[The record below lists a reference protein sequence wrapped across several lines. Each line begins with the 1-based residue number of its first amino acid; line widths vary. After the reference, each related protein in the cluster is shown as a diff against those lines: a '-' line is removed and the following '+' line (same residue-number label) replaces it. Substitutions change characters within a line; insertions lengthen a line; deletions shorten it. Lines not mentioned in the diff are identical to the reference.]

1 MSLISYKEQR
11 DVIPNW
17 RSYTKTARLGELF
30 SIKREQCEAPVFPIS
45 GYIEAWL
52 DQQTLPFA
60 TDLLSAALVNGVNGN
75 PIVSQAANFVLTNK
89 GISEHIRKIAQSYI
103 MSEVKNTFNKK
114 IDPALMLDNLFNN
127 EERVKDAIRLI
138 KRENSHFPYNPIAY
152 CELARYYTLLGVR
165 AHAEKAMNVALHLA
179 PNLRYVT
186 RCAARLFLQLGDA
199 EHAHW
204 IVTQNSAIKVDP
216 WLLASEIAINSS
228 LGRNSRFAKIG
239 IRLLQSKNYAPF
251 CCSEL
256 ASALGTLEMSNG
268 SRKKCI
274 KLVNSSLQSP
284 NDNSLAQAEWLKSEH
299 SDLNLDFRD
308 YSNLLLKSEADARYS
323 FFRREY
329 HQALIESIKWIDDL
343 PYDKTPILFG
353 SSVAHTFLKDFDVAA
368 KILRVGLISNPG
380 DTMLL
385 NNLAYVLALKGETAQ
400 AESIMDKP
408 FMFDNA
414 LELRS
419 LICHTA
425 TVGLIAF
432 RKGEIEKGINKYLA
446 AINLAKEQCED
457 KDILYRATLNFLRE
471 ALIAKVCSINDALA
485 IIDNINTPDREI
497 LQLKMDVKQQAIIA
511 KDREQ
516 ATHPLFQLPY
526 I

>member
-1 MSLISYKEQR
+1 MSSISYKEKR

-17 RSYTKTARLGELF
+17 RSYTRTASLGELF
-30 SIKREQCEAPVFPIS
+30 SIQREQFEAPVFPITR
-45 GYIEAWL
+45 YIEAWL
-52 DQQTLPFA
+52 DQKTLPFA
-60 TDLLSAALVNGVNGN
+60 TDLLSAALVNGVKNN
-75 PIVSQAANFVLTNK
+75 SIVSQAASFVLTNR
-89 GISEHIRKIAQSYI
+89 GIPEPIRKIAQSYI
-103 MSEVKNTFNKK
+103 MSEVKDTFKEKVN
-114 IDPALMLDNLFNN
+114 PSLLLDNLFNN
-127 EERVKDAIRLI
+127 EDRAKDAIRLI

-165 AHAEKAMNVALHLA
+165 AHAEKAMNIALHLA
-179 PNLRYVT
+179 TDLRYVT
-186 RCAARLFLQLGDA
+186 RCAVRLFLQLGDA

-204 IVTQNSAIKVDP
+204 VVTKNTAIKVDP

-239 IRLLQSKNYAPF
+239 IRLLQSEKYAPF

-256 ASALGTLEMSNG
+256 ASALGTLEMANG
-268 SRKKCI
+268 SRKKCT
-274 KLVNSSLQSP
+274 KFVNASLQSP
-284 NDNSLAQAEWLKSEH
+284 NDNSLAQAEWLKSVH
-299 SDLNLDFRD
+299 SDLRLDFKD
-308 YSNLLLKSEADARYS
+308 YSDLLLKSEADARYS
-323 FFRREY
+323 FFRKEY
-329 HQALIESIKWIDDL
+329 DQALVESIKWIDDL
-343 PYDKTPILFG
+343 PYDKAPILFG

-408 FMFDNA
+408 FMFDNT
-414 LELRS
+414 LDTNS

-471 ALIAKVCSINDALA
+471 ALIARVCSINDALA

>member
-17 RSYTKTARLGELF
+17 RSYTKTASLGELF
-30 SIKREQCEAPVFPIS
+30 SIKREQCEAPVFPITR
-45 GYIEAWL
+45 YVEAWL

-60 TDLLSAALVNGVNGN
+60 TDLLSAALVNGINSN
-75 PIVSQAANFVLTNK
+75 SIVSQAANFVLANK
-89 GISEHIRKIAQSYI
+89 GIPEPIRKIAQSYI
-103 MSEVKNTFNKK
+103 MSEVKNNFNEKV
-114 IDPALMLDNLFNN
+114 DPTLILDNLFNN
-127 EERVKDAIRLI
+127 EERVRNAIRLI
-138 KRENSHFPYNPIAY
+138 KQENSYFPYNPIAY

-165 AHAEKAMNVALHLA
+165 AHAEKAMNIALHLA
-179 PNLRYVT
+179 PDLRYVT

-204 IVTQNSAIKVDP
+204 VVTQNPAIKVDP

-239 IRLLQSKNYAPF
+239 IRLLQSENYAPF

-256 ASALGTLEMSNG
+256 ASALGTLEMANG
-268 SRKKCI
+268 SRKKCT
-274 KLVNSSLQSP
+274 KFVNTSLNSP

-329 HQALIESIKWIDDL
+329 PQALVESIKWIDDL

-353 SSVAHTFLKDFDVAA
+353 SSIAHTFLKDFDIAA

-400 AESIMDKP
+400 AESIMAMP
-408 FMFDNA
+408 FMFDSSLDIN
-414 LELRS
+414 S

-432 RKGEIEKGINKYLA
+432 RKGQVEEGLNQYMA
-446 AINLAKEQCED
+446 AINMAKEQCND
-457 KDILYRATLNFLRE
+457 NDILHRAILNFLRE
-471 ALIAKVCSINDALA
+471 ALIAKVCSISDALT
-485 IIDNINTPDREI
+485 IIENINTSDREI
-497 LQLKMDVKQQAIIA
+497 VQLKIDVREQAIIA
-511 KDREQ
+511 KDKEQ
-516 ATHPLFQLPY
+516 TTHPLFQLSS